1 MKKLFLLL
9 MFGVCGMMAQAA
21 TKYEINVA
29 GVEVTSD
36 NCNNIT
42 GNSISV
48 TTGYSSGY
56 VRYDAS
62 SNTLT
67 FYNITIYRTGKDNY
81 GIHNRKCDDL
91 TIVFYGRCLVETS
104 DNALKLERGTT
115 INVASG
121 ADVDF
126 YSAARVVMNLKS
138 YNYYIKGSGDLWIHS
153 DQDGDESIKGN
164 GSGSTTVY
172 FQGAK
177 VIAQSAKT
185 TTLSSFKAV
194 FNEGADLTIKSNGS
208 NTSVSSVSMYFYG
221 RETVLSPAG
230 AYYSNSAIYTEG
242 GSQITSDNIYISDQ
256 YVAKLTSDYF
266 PDANFRGYLKR
277 SCFPKGYITTSDVNA
292 TKIMN
297 VSSEYISSLRGL
309 EYFTK
314 LENFD
319 CSENNLTWIP
329 SMPST
334 LKILRCRENKLT
346 SLPSMPSGLTLLVC
360 DKNQLTALPTFTSS
374 LQTLEC
380 ENNKLSGS
388 VNLCNLSGL
397 KTLDISNNPSMTTLL
412 CYNDALTSLDITGC
426 TGLTTLHC
434 YNNQLTTLPETL
446 PAKLQTIY
454 CNNNKFNDYIT
465 WWEHDKLKTVN
476 ISNNPN
482 LKGFAVMSCPELTT
496 LDVRNCS
503 SMTELTCSDNQI
515 TSLDLSGCSS
525 LTQLDCSE
533 NKLTS
538 ISNIPKSLQ
547 GLNCLGNLL
556 TSLNVQGCSALKQL
570 DCSFNKL
577 TSLNV
582 QGCTALRKIICEVNQ
597 IKGSGANTLVNSL
610 CTIPAGSQGELLY
623 SDSEGIPYSDG
634 TIEGNVITNAQVAA
648 ARAKRWIPKTYNG
661 GWVEIPVGG
670 DVNGDGK
677 INVSDVTALVN
688 MILGVIPKNEAVAD
702 INGDGKVNVSDVTAL
717 VNMILGAG

>member
-1 MKKLFLLL
+1 MRKLFLVL
-9 MFGVCGMMAQAA
+9 MMSVCGLIAQAA
-21 TKYEINVA
+21 TKYEINVG

-36 NCNNIT
+36 NCSNIAPASNNGIT
-42 GNSISV
+42 G
-48 TTGYSSGY
+48 GYA
-56 VRYDAS
+56 VYDPS
-62 SNTLT
+62 TNTLT
-67 FYNITIYRTGKDNY
+67 LNHINIRRSGNGKY
-81 GIHNRKCDDL
+81 AIHNRKCDNL
-91 TIVFYGRCLVETS
+91 KIILKGSSYVGAA
-104 DNALKLERGTT
+104 DNAMKLERSTT
-115 INVASG
+115 IVSDDGDITIMSGPDAVA
-121 ADVDF
+121 V
-126 YSAARVVMNLKS
+126 NLGS
-138 YNYYIKGSGDLWIHS
+138 YNYYFNGHIYVDYGKTG
-153 DQDGDESIKGN
+153 IKGN

-172 FQGAK
+172 FQNGAK
-177 VIAQSAKT
+177 VNVGGIKNHAME
-185 TTLSSFKAV
+185 SFKAV
-194 FNEGADLTIKSNGS
+194 YNEGSEVTIEANGS
-208 NTSVSSVSMYFYG
+208 STSVSSVSMYFYG

-230 AYYSNSAIYTEG
+230 AYYSSSAIYTEG
-242 GSQITSDNIYISDQ
+242 GSQVTSDDIFISDN

-266 PDANFRGYLKR
+266 PDANFCGYLRR
-277 SCFPKGYITTSDVNA
+277 SCFPKGYINSDDVNA

-314 LENFD
+314 LENFSCD
-319 CSENNLTWIP
+319 ENNLTWLP

-360 DKNQLTALPTFTSS
+360 DKNQLTVLPTFTSS

-380 ENNKLSGS
+380 ENNKLTGS

-412 CYNDALTSLDITGC
+412 CYNDALTSLNITGC

-482 LKGFAVMSCPELTT
+482 LKGFAVMSCPEFTT

-547 GLNCLGNLL
+547 GLDCLGNLL

-661 GWVEIPVGG
+661 GWIEIPVGG

-717 VNMILGAG
+717 VNMILGAN